1 MEMVSAA
8 GGMKGV
14 SCYVVGDGEGRRTKE
29 SAMIVLRP
37 AAMAG
42 REGGRQSRE

>member
-1 MEMVSAA
+1 
-8 GGMKGV
+8 MKGGLCRV
-14 SCYVVGDGEGRRTKE
+14 MGDGEGRRTKE

-42 REGGRQSRE
+42 REGGRQPREWELLRV